1 MKVNSLL
8 KKAVTLTAV
17 LFMTSGIFAENSNS
31 GDASSEEKPTQI
43 RISKDKPESSAAA
56 STKDDYEQKANAV
69 LQEDDY
75 SDSEDQSAEKAAAG
89 KTTKKKTNP
98 FKEFLFGKEKYIFFD
113 STELATGT
121 IAWGIKPRIAEV
133 ILNPEINKAG
143 VQVYFQSSFFNILFD
158 EKNRALIADALEK
171 YLEDFDNRK
180 LEKGKYLKTRR
191 AYVKNGKCS
200 LEWGTVKIMMNAFGD
215 TNFTVGYEF
224 KKVNEK
230 NSPYFCII
238 IEKCKN
244 KNDKAGT
251 YKVEES
257 VEMQLYFT
265 KAQAKQL
272 VKLLG
277 RESINEQ
284 MAKYY
289 SMQNGTDEI
298 DSTDAITDSY

>member
-1 MKVNSLL
+1 MKTNSLL
-8 KKAVTLTAV
+8 KKAVIFTAS
-17 LFMTSGIFAENSNS
+17 LFITSSVFAENSNS
-31 GDASSEEKPTQI
+31 GTDDSSKETPTQI
-43 RISKDKPESSAAA
+43 RISKDKVDSSAKA
-56 STKDDYEQKANAV
+56 STEDDYEENANAV

-75 SDSEDQSAEKAAAG
+75 SESEGQTSENATPAAA
-89 KTTKKKTNP
+89 KKKTNP

-121 IAWGIKPRIAEV
+121 VGWGIKPRIAEV
-133 ILNPEINKAG
+133 ILNPDTNMAG

-171 YLEDFDNRK
+171 YLADFDNRK

-200 LEWGTVKIMMNAFGD
+200 LEWGSVKIMMNAFGD

-284 MAKYY
+284 MGKYY
-289 SMQNGTDEI
+289 SMQNGTDENN
-298 DSTDAITDSY
+298 STDAITDSY